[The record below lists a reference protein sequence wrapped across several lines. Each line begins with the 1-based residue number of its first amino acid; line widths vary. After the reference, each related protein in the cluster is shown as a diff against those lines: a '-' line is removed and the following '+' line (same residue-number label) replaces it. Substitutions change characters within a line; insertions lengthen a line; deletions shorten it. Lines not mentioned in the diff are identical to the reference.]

1 MAATEVSICNQA
13 LGWLGAN
20 LITSLDDE
28 TNEAR
33 LCKANYSNLRRA
45 VIEEASWRF
54 AIARRKL
61 TPLQE
66 KPVYGYENRFQL
78 PANLISV
85 EEVSDGNREIDEWD
99 REGDTVLADVQEVY
113 IKYTWDVVD
122 PARFSPGF
130 VQALA
135 ARLAAD
141 LAIPIAESRQLQS
154 DMVQMY
160 AAKLVNADT
169 LDSMQ
174 GRNQPIT
181 SNRLKKVR

>member
-1 MAATEVSICNQA
+1 M
-13 LGWLGAN
+13 
-20 LITSLDDE
+20 
-28 TNEAR
+28 
-33 LCKANYSNLRRA
+33 RR
-45 VIEEASWRF
+45 RDC
-54 AIARRKL
+54 R
-61 TPLQE
+61 
-66 KPVYGYENRFQL
+66 
-78 PANLISV
+78 
-85 EEVSDGNREIDEWD
+85 
-99 REGDTVLADVQEVY
+99 VY

-154 DMVQMY
+154 DMVQIY